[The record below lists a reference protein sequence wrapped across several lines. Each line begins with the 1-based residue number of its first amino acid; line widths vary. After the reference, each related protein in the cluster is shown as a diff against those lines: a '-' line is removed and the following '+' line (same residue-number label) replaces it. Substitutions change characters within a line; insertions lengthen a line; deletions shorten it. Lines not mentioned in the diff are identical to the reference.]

1 MSIFNRLSDIINSNI
16 SSLLDKAENPE
27 KMIRMVIQEME
38 ETLVEVRSGTAK
50 VIAEKK
56 TLSRRA
62 EQLKKQAHD
71 WEGKAELAL
80 SKGRE
85 DLAKAALLEKSNIN
99 SSVAITEKDLL
110 KLDETLDKLSIEI
123 EQLQAKLNDARAR
136 QKTIVMRT
144 TATES
149 RLNVNRQLHSYS
161 IDNAMDKFEYYE
173 KKIDQMEGQMDSI
186 HIEKRGLQSEF
197 DELEK
202 QESIDKELEDLK
214 NKLKDQY
221 AFKMGIFE
229 FIIALVAMVL
239 GAVTFWILLLRK
251 GRRTVRI
258 EPDGKYNMGELS
270 AMAESLTERID
281 ILESILD
288 AEVPDWR

>member
-1 MSIFNRLSDIINSNI
+1 MALETNGTFEVSTMSIFNRLSDIINSNI

-56 TLSRRA
+56 TLARRA
-62 EQLKKQAHD
+62 EQLKRQAQD
-71 WEGKAELAL
+71 WESKAELAL
-80 SKGRE
+80 SKERE

-99 SSVAITEKDLL
+99 SSVEITERDLA
-110 KLDETLDKLSIEI
+110 KLDGTLDKLSTEI

-144 TATES
+144 TATQS

-202 QESIDKELEDLK
+202 QESIDQELEELK
-214 NKLKDQY
+214 TKLKHQ
-221 AFKMGIFE
+221 
-229 FIIALVAMVL
+229 
-239 GAVTFWILLLRK
+239 
-251 GRRTVRI
+251 
-258 EPDGKYNMGELS
+258 
-270 AMAESLTERID
+270 
-281 ILESILD
+281 
-288 AEVPDWR
+288 

>member
-62 EQLKKQAHD
+62 EKYRKQAAD
-71 WEGKAELAL
+71 WEQKAELAL

-85 DLAKAALLEKSNIN
+85 DLAKAALLEKANIN
-99 SSVAITEKDLL
+99 SSVDITESELA
-110 KLDETLDKLSIEI
+110 KLDETLDKLSSEI

-144 TATES
+144 KATNS
-149 RLNVNRQLHSYS
+149 RLHVNRQLHNYT

-173 KKIDQMEGQMDSI
+173 KKIDQMEGQMEGNNISQ
-186 HIEKRGLQSEF
+186 EKRGLQNEF
-197 DELEK
+197 DELARE
-202 QESIDKELEDLK
+202 ESIDQELEELK
-214 NKLKDQY
+214 SKLNNK
-221 AFKMGIFE
+221 
-229 FIIALVAMVL
+229 
-239 GAVTFWILLLRK
+239 
-251 GRRTVRI
+251 
-258 EPDGKYNMGELS
+258 
-270 AMAESLTERID
+270 
-281 ILESILD
+281 
-288 AEVPDWR
+288 

>member
-1 MSIFNRLSDIINSNI
+1 MSVFSRLSDIINSNI
-16 SSLLDKAENPE
+16 SALLDKAENPE

-62 EQLKKQAHD
+62 EQLKKQAAD
-71 WEGKAELAL
+71 WESKAELAL

-85 DLAKAALLEKSNIN
+85 DLAKAALLEKSNIV
-99 SSVAITEKDLL
+99 SSVEITEKDLL
-110 KLDETLDKLSIEI
+110 KLDETLDKLSVEI

-144 TATES
+144 KATANRAT
-149 RLNVNRQLHSYS
+149 VNRHLTSYT

-173 KKIDQMEGQMDSI
+173 KKIDQMEGQIDSAS
-186 HIEKRGLQSEF
+186 IEARGLQNEF

-202 QESIDKELEDLK
+202 EESIDAELAELK
-214 NKLKDQY
+214 NRLNKKD
-221 AFKMGIFE
+221 K
-229 FIIALVAMVL
+229 
-239 GAVTFWILLLRK
+239 K
-251 GRRTVRI
+251 
-258 EPDGKYNMGELS
+258 
-270 AMAESLTERID
+270 AEQTD
-281 ILESILD
+281 D
-288 AEVPDWR
+288 Q

>member
-62 EQLKKQAHD
+62 DQLKKQAQD

-85 DLAKAALLEKSNIN
+85 DLAKA
-99 SSVAITEKDLL
+99 TEKDLL
-110 KLDETLDKLSIEI
+110 KLDETLDKLSVEI

-214 NKLKDQY
+214 NKLKDQ
-221 AFKMGIFE
+221 
-229 FIIALVAMVL
+229 
-239 GAVTFWILLLRK
+239 
-251 GRRTVRI
+251 
-258 EPDGKYNMGELS
+258 
-270 AMAESLTERID
+270 
-281 ILESILD
+281 
-288 AEVPDWR
+288 

>member
-56 TLSRRA
+56 TLARRA
-62 EQLKKQAHD
+62 EQLKRQAQD
-71 WEGKAELAL
+71 WESKAELAL
-80 SKGRE
+80 SKERE

-99 SSVAITEKDLL
+99 SSVVITERDLA
-110 KLDETLDKLSIEI
+110 KLDGTLDKLSTEI

-144 TATES
+144 TATQS

-161 IDNAMDKFEYYE
+161 IDNVMDKFEYYE

-202 QESIDKELEDLK
+202 QESIDQELEDLK
-214 NKLKDQY
+214 TKLKHQ
-221 AFKMGIFE
+221 
-229 FIIALVAMVL
+229 
-239 GAVTFWILLLRK
+239 
-251 GRRTVRI
+251 
-258 EPDGKYNMGELS
+258 
-270 AMAESLTERID
+270 
-281 ILESILD
+281 
-288 AEVPDWR
+288 

>member
-56 TLSRRA
+56 TLARRA
-62 EQLKKQAHD
+62 EQLKKQAQD
-71 WEGKAELAL
+71 WESKAELAL

-99 SSVAITEKDLL
+99 SSDEITERDLA
-110 KLDETLDKLSIEI
+110 KLDGTLDKLSTEI

-144 TATES
+144 TATQS

-161 IDNAMDKFEYYE
+161 IDNAMNKFEYYE

-202 QESIDKELEDLK
+202 QESIDQELEELK
-214 NKLKDQY
+214 TKLKHQ
-221 AFKMGIFE
+221 
-229 FIIALVAMVL
+229 
-239 GAVTFWILLLRK
+239 
-251 GRRTVRI
+251 
-258 EPDGKYNMGELS
+258 
-270 AMAESLTERID
+270 
-281 ILESILD
+281 
-288 AEVPDWR
+288 

>member
-56 TLSRRA
+56 TLTRRA
-62 EQLKKQAHD
+62 EQLKKQAQD
-71 WEGKAELAL
+71 WESKAELAL
-80 SKGRE
+80 SKGRD

-99 SSVAITEKDLL
+99 SSVVITERDLA
-110 KLDETLDKLSIEI
+110 KLDGTLDKLSNEI

-161 IDNAMDKFEYYE
+161 IDNAMNKFEYYE

-202 QESIDKELEDLK
+202 QESIDQELEALK
-214 NKLKDQY
+214 TKLKDQ
-221 AFKMGIFE
+221 
-229 FIIALVAMVL
+229 
-239 GAVTFWILLLRK
+239 
-251 GRRTVRI
+251 
-258 EPDGKYNMGELS
+258 
-270 AMAESLTERID
+270 
-281 ILESILD
+281 
-288 AEVPDWR
+288 

>member
-62 EQLKKQAHD
+62 ERLKKHAMD

-85 DLAKAALLEKSNIN
+85 DLAKAALLEKSNITA
-99 SSVAITEKDLL
+99 SVEITSTDLI
-110 KLDETLDKLSIEI
+110 KLDETLDKLSTEI
-123 EQLQAKLNDARAR
+123 EQLQSKLNDARAR

-144 TATES
+144 KATVS
-149 RLNVNRQLHSYS
+149 RMDVNRQLHSYT

-173 KKIDQMEGQMDSI
+173 KKIDQMEGQMDSV
-186 HIEKRGLQSEF
+186 HIEQRGLQNEF
-197 DELEK
+197 DELAK
-202 QESIDKELEDLK
+202 SESIDKELEALRS
-214 NKLKDQY
+214 
-221 AFKMGIFE
+221 KM
-229 FIIALVAMVL
+229 
-239 GAVTFWILLLRK
+239 R
-251 GRRTVRI
+251 
-258 EPDGKYNMGELS
+258 
-270 AMAESLTERID
+270 ER
-281 ILESILD
+281 
-288 AEVPDWR
+288 